1 MSTSTGKKPATRQQ
15 RLLALL
21 ADGKFHSGEVL
32 AGKLK
37 VTRSAVWKIVQAL
50 RAQGIEVQAVPRQG
64 YRLPLAVELYE
75 RRAILEA
82 LPLAL
87 RARVEQLDVML
98 QVDST
103 NRYLADQPPPEVART
118 RVCVAEV
125 QSAGRGRRG
134 RTWIA
139 PFGSGI
145 ALSLSWRFAESP
157 PALPALGLAVGVAIA
172 RALEQWGATE
182 VGLKWPNDLLW
193 KGRKLAGI
201 LIEVTGE
208 SAGPTRVVIGVGLN
222 VRMPP
227 QVRLALAEQQAALVA
242 DLTEMLRQRLPDRN
256 LLVASIIE
264 HLIAVL
270 DVFALRG
277 FAAFA
282 AEWRAHDALA
292 QAAVKVVSGNESV
305 TGIAQGVADDGA
317 LLVDVQGVQ
326 RRYISADVSLRA
338 VKV

>member
-1 MSTSTGKKPATRQQ
+1 MTVCIA
-15 RLLALL
+15 
-21 ADGKFHSGEVL
+21 
-32 AGKLK
+32 
-37 VTRSAVWKIVQAL
+37 
-50 RAQGIEVQAVPRQG
+50 
-64 YRLPLAVELYE
+64 
-75 RRAILEA
+75 RR
-82 LPLAL
+82 
-87 RARVEQLDVML
+87 
-98 QVDST
+98 
-103 NRYLADQPPPEVART
+103 N
-118 RVCVAEV
+118 
-125 QSAGRGRRG
+125 
-134 RTWIA
+134 
-139 PFGSGI
+139 
-145 ALSLSWRFAESP
+145 
-157 PALPALGLAVGVAIA
+157 LPALGLAVGVAIA

-182 VGLKWPNDLLW
+182 VGLKWPNDLMW

-201 LIEVTGE
+201 LIEMAGE

-256 LLVASIIE
+256 RLVASVIE
-264 HLIAVL
+264 HLFAVL
-270 DVFALRG
+270 DVFAHRG

-292 QAAVKVVSGNESV
+292 QAAVKVVSGNDSV